1 MKYKHKERT
10 NTQTNKPTKGFQFES
25 KKETQ
30 IKKRIESKFIEKN
43 GYGSPLL
50 MGLCFS
56 NLKCSGP
63 DYDRP
68 ERKNLTI

>member
-30 IKKRIESKFIEKN
+30 IKKRIESKFKKKEWLWFAFVN
-43 GYGSPLL
+43 GAKL
-50 MGLCFS
+50 F
-56 NLKCSGP
+56 
-63 DYDRP
+63 
-68 ERKNLTI
+68 